1 MNKPIVEQPA
11 NPSAYIPLIVDRLKT
26 IHPYKIILFGS
37 LAYGEPNEDSDID
50 LLVVTESEEFP
61 KNFREKSDL
70 YVETSRSIDEFYKQV
85 SIDLIVHT
93 KAMHRKFIELGSL
106 FSKEIVQKGIVLYEA
121 DDEGVVE
128 SGEGRSD
135 RL

>member
-93 KAMHRKFIELGSL
+93 KAMYRKFIELGSL
-106 FSKEIVQKGIVLYEA
+106 FSKEIVKKGIVLYEA